1 MNDMKLIMEGWR
13 QYRVRETQFV
23 FLLEGDRLVAYDL
36 ANESRLMKESN
47 DPRRMERLFEAWL
60 VQADAM
66 LNEGVADFISDLK
79 DKAVELT
86 GRAKEAFKR
95 FIDNPYLEL
104 SLQLY
109 SMMTRVKQVSSR
121 VLKKII
127 SVLKKLDD
135 ARLKFKKDNP
145 MLYGVL
151 SMVTKVAIAF
161 VVYYAISSLL
171 GAGGAEAAVQM
182 GTTKSS
188 VVTTDSESVQAVIGI
203 LKSHGHQDVAQE
215 LAKAVSSP
223 ETFNIADFK
232 PEYQKMIEDSVQELS
247 RTLDQVNR
255 FSTPGAESIQAPY
268 LEKMSSMIDSGQQIL
283 QDLANKAADLD
294 PGGTATQSAQTI
306 GNAQLYAQNQ
316 IMGIVNSLNNG
327 DVKAAIEIVK
337 QMRGSGLLPDETIS
351 QVIELTKQADIS
363 GLTDAAKQVTKAG
376 TIGG

>member
-1 MNDMKLIMEGWR
+1 
-13 QYRVRETQFV
+13 
-23 FLLEGDRLVAYDL
+23 
-36 ANESRLMKESN
+36 
-47 DPRRMERLFEAWL
+47 
-60 VQADAM
+60 
-66 LNEGVADFISDLK
+66 
-79 DKAVELT
+79 
-86 GRAKEAFKR
+86 
-95 FIDNPYLEL
+95 
-104 SLQLY
+104 
-109 SMMTRVKQVSSR
+109 
-121 VLKKII
+121 
-127 SVLKKLDD
+127 
-135 ARLKFKKDNP
+135 
-145 MLYGVL
+145 
-151 SMVTKVAIAF
+151 
-161 VVYYAISSLL
+161 
-171 GAGGAEAAVQM
+171 
-182 GTTKSS
+182 
-188 VVTTDSESVQAVIGI
+188 
-203 LKSHGHQDVAQE
+203 
-215 LAKAVSSP
+215 
-223 ETFNIADFK
+223 
-232 PEYQKMIEDSVQELS
+232 